1 MNISTRMPGR
11 RRVRDKSEDLPS
23 RNFTASPAGTRAA
36 AGQKFMKRI
45 YRLIVSACFLG
56 CGSVAFA
63 QTSVDTTSVL
73 RKDMPL
79 DSVQVI
85 KEAVIVGA
93 PAEHRYREVIPAQ
106 TIKEEELQRLNSFS
120 VADAIRYFSG
130 VHLKDYGGVGGL
142 KTVNIRSMGTNHMAV
157 FYDGIQ
163 LGNAQ
168 NGQVDLGRFSLDDV
182 EEISLYNGQK
192 SDIFQS
198 AKDFGASGTIYITTR
213 RPRFEKGRNA
223 NFKAT
228 MKTGSF
234 GLINPSIRSEYKIS
248 DAVSASFSGEWV
260 NATGKYKF
268 RYRRRN
274 TLGEIVYDTT
284 AVRHNGDINATRLE
298 AALHGVMSEGRWTV
312 RAYSYNSERGIPGA
326 IVNNVFRNGERLWDT
341 NSFIQGTF
349 TNRWTQKFRSLVN
362 AKYAADYTHYEN
374 QDAKLIQTKNTY
386 RQKELYA
393 SCANLYNI
401 LDNWEVSLSYDF
413 QWNTLDATFYMPA
426 ESDGTFPYP
435 TRYTQMAALAT
446 AFEWGRFKGQASVL
460 GCFVHEKVKRFEARP
475 DKAVATPAFFLSYK
489 PFRRQDLSLRAFYKR
504 MFRMPTF
511 NDLYY
516 TDMGNAFLKPE
527 YAEQFNIGLKYTKDY
542 RNMSVLR
549 TVDASVDA
557 YYNHITDKIIA
568 YPKGQQFRWTML
580 NLGEVDIK
588 GVDVALNTA
597 LAFGEVEAT
606 ARLQYTYQEAIDV
619 TDPADTYYRDQ
630 IPYIPWHSGSAVL
643 SLFYKGWGLN
653 YSFIYTGERYNQQE
667 NIPRNHTQPWYT
679 SDLSL
684 QKSFV
689 IRTRTLKLTAEI
701 NNLLGQ
707 DYDVVLNYP
716 MPKTN
721 FRFVTSFNF

>member
-1 MNISTRMPGR
+1 MDST
-11 RRVRDKSEDLPS
+11 
-23 RNFTASPAGTRAA
+23 
-36 AGQKFMKRI
+36 
-45 YRLIVSACFLG
+45 
-56 CGSVAFA
+56 
-63 QTSVDTTSVL
+63 
-73 RKDMPL
+73 
-79 DSVQVI
+79 QVI
-85 KEAVIVGA
+85 KESIIIGT
-93 PAEHRYREVIPAQ
+93 PAGYKYREVIPAQ
-106 TIKEEELQRLNSFS
+106 TLKEEELQRLNSFS

-130 VHLKDYGGVGGL
+130 VQLKDYGGVGGL

-213 RPRFEKGRNA
+213 RPRFENGRNA

-268 RYRRRN
+268 RYRMRN
-274 TLGEIVYDTT
+274 SLGEIAYDTT

-298 AALHGVMSEGRWTV
+298 AALHGTLDEGRWTV

-341 NSFIQGTF
+341 NSFIQGSF
-349 TNRWTQKFRSLVN
+349 TNKWSPKFRSLIN

-401 LDNWEVSLSYDF
+401 MENWEVSLAYDF
-413 QWNTLDATFYMPA
+413 QWNTLDAKFYMPT
-426 ESDGTFPYP
+426 ESYGTFPYP

-446 AFEWGRFKGQASVL
+446 AFEWGRIKGQASVL
-460 GCFVHEKVKRFEARP
+460 GYFVHEKVKRFEARP

-489 PFRRQDLSLRAFYKR
+489 PFHRQDLSVRAFYKR

-527 YAEQFNIGLKYTKDY
+527 YAEQFNIGLKYTKNFM
-542 RNMSVLR
+542 NMPALR

-588 GVDVALNTA
+588 GVDIALNSA
-597 LAFGEVEAT
+597 WAFGEVEAT

-619 TDPADTYYRDQ
+619 TDSADTYYRDQ

-643 SLFYKGWGLN
+643 SLFYKGWGLS

-679 SDLSL
+679 SDLSV
-684 QKSFV
+684 QKSFA
-689 IRTRTLKLTAEI
+689 IRTSTLKLTAEI
-701 NNLLGQ
+701 NNLFGQ

-721 FRFVTSFNF
+721 CRFVTSFNF

>member
-1 MNISTRMPGR
+1 MDST
-11 RRVRDKSEDLPS
+11 
-23 RNFTASPAGTRAA
+23 
-36 AGQKFMKRI
+36 
-45 YRLIVSACFLG
+45 
-56 CGSVAFA
+56 
-63 QTSVDTTSVL
+63 
-73 RKDMPL
+73 
-79 DSVQVI
+79 QVI
-85 KEAVIVGA
+85 KESIIIGT
-93 PAEHRYREVIPAQ
+93 PAGYKYREVIPAQ
-106 TIKEEELQRLNSFS
+106 TLKEEELQRLNSFS

-130 VHLKDYGGVGGL
+130 VQLKDYGGVGGL

-213 RPRFEKGRNA
+213 RPRFENGRNA

-274 TLGEIVYDTT
+274 SLGEIAYDTT

-298 AALHGVMSEGRWTV
+298 AALHGTLDEGRWTV

-341 NSFIQGTF
+341 NSFIQGSF
-349 TNRWTQKFRSLVN
+349 TNKWSPKFRSLIN

-401 LDNWEVSLSYDF
+401 MENWEVSLAYDF
-413 QWNTLDATFYMPA
+413 QWNSLDAKFYMPT

-446 AFEWGRFKGQASVL
+446 AFEWGRIKGQASVL
-460 GCFVHEKVKRFEARP
+460 GYFVHEKVKRFEARP

-489 PFRRQDLSLRAFYKR
+489 PFHRQDLSVRAFYKR

-527 YAEQFNIGLKYTKDY
+527 YAEQFNIGLKYTKNFM
-542 RNMSVLR
+542 NMPTLR

-588 GVDVALNTA
+588 GVDIALNLA
-597 LAFGEVEAT
+597 WAFGEVEAT

-619 TDPADTYYRDQ
+619 TDSADTYYRDQ

-679 SDLSL
+679 SDLSV
-684 QKSFV
+684 QKSFA
-689 IRTRTLKLTAEI
+689 IRTSTLKLTAEI
-701 NNLLGQ
+701 NNLFGQ

-721 FRFVTSFNF
+721 CRFVTSFNF

>member
-1 MNISTRMPGR
+1 
-11 RRVRDKSEDLPS
+11 
-23 RNFTASPAGTRAA
+23 
-36 AGQKFMKRI
+36 MKRI
-45 YRLIVSACFLG
+45 YRLIVSVCLLG
-56 CGSVAFA
+56 CGLVTFA
-63 QTSVDTTSVL
+63 QTSGDTTSVH
-73 RKDMPL
+73 RKDVPL

-85 KEAVIVGA
+85 KEAVIVGV
-93 PAEHRYREVIPAQ
+93 PAEYKYREVIPAQ
-106 TIKEEELQRLNSFS
+106 TLKEEDLQRLNSFS

-130 VHLKDYGGVGGL
+130 IQLKDYGGVGGL
-142 KTVNIRSMGTNHMAV
+142 KTVNIRSMGTNHTAV

-234 GLINPSIRSEYKIS
+234 GLVNPSIRSEYKIS
-248 DAVSASFSGEWV
+248 DAVSASFSGEWI

-274 TLGEIVYDTT
+274 SLGEIVYDTT

-298 AALHGVMSEGRWTV
+298 AALHGTTNEGRWTV

-349 TNRWTQKFRSLVN
+349 TNRWTPKFRSLVN

-386 RQKELYA
+386 KQKELYA

-401 LDNWEVSLSYDF
+401 MENWEVSFSYDF
-413 QWNTLDATFYMPA
+413 QWNTLDATFYMPT

-460 GCFVHEKVKRFEARP
+460 GYFVHEKVKRFEARP

-527 YAEQFNIGLKYTKDY
+527 YAEQFNVGLKYTKDF

-549 TVDASVDA
+549 TIDASVDA

-588 GVDVALNTA
+588 GVDVALNSVW
-597 LAFGEVEAT
+597 AFGEVEAT

-684 QKSFV
+684 QKSFP

-701 NNLLGQ
+701 NNLFGQ

-721 FRFVTSFNF
+721 FRFTASIDL